1 MNRHLVTA
9 MILLVALTLYGF
21 GFAGLGLIAFCAG
34 AVFELW
40 FWFRVIFRRRATSDT
55 GRVPGK

>member
-9 MILLVALTLYGF
+9 AILLIALALYGV
-21 GFAGLGLIAFCAG
+21 GFAGLGLTALLAG

-40 FWFRVIFRRRATSDT
+40 FWFRVLCWRAPRS
-55 GRVPGK
+55 